1 MIPVSFNKVLYVTPS
16 YPDLSG
22 VTTHLFLYNYHAVMA
37 RLIENDN
44 FRRCDFFEGYG
55 GTQSL
60 G

>member
-44 FRRCDFFEGYG
+44 LSNQYQPG
-55 GTQSL
+55 GHIRY
-60 G
+60 